1 MPDSS
6 KISRRTAS
14 SMVSAASTNPARH
27 DHMPG
32 GNCFC
37 RPSRHL
43 SPEVTSMITTGSVR
57 GKCSAL
63 QLGHSRFQPP
73 SFIAVRVPQLA
84 Q

>member
-1 MPDSS
+1 
-6 KISRRTAS
+6 
-14 SMVSAASTNPARH
+14 
-27 DHMPG
+27 MPG

-43 SPEVTSMITTGSVR
+43 SSEVTSMITTGSVR